1 MTAWIGIDPGQTGG
15 LACVEPDGSLRWA
28 MPMPAVSGEVVGQQ
42 LAAILKHASEVS
54 HTKVMIEQVHSMP
67 GQGVSSTFKF
77 GKNFGIAI
85 GVVNALHLSLH
96 RVTPQKWKQQFQL
109 TGKDKDASRHL
120 ATEFWP
126 DMAEEWRFK
135 KLNGVSDAALIAEF
149 ARRTLIGENDR
160 PPN

>member
-1 MTAWIGIDPGQTGG
+1 M
-15 LACVEPDGSLRWA
+15 GSPWR
-28 MPMPAVSGEVVGQQ
+28 P
-42 LAAILKHASEVS
+42 ILNNASKIS
-54 HTKVMIEQVHSMP
+54 PIKVMIEQVHSMP

-85 GVVNALHLSLH
+85 GVVNALHLPLH

-135 KLNGVSDAALIAEF
+135 KLNGISDAALIAEF
-149 ARRTLIGENDR
+149 ARRTLIAENDR